1 MRTAK
6 KPPTTMDVTR
16 AMAGIESNLKELVS
30 RLGDPDEAIADEANR
45 AFLQID
51 ELIAN
56 ALASGIRRP
65 RSPRHRVRASL
76 AALFVRSRNTLPA
89 QLALLEV
96 EKREKDQAIVD
107 LASAVLLELTLDEV
121 ENRVLESRRLLLISK
136 GRLCADAMSYSER
149 QMSLVKERLAELRA
163 KE

>member
-1 MRTAK
+1 MSKSK
-6 KPPTTMDVTR
+6 KLATTTDVTR
-16 AMAGIESNLKELVS
+16 AMAAIETHVKRLVWL
-30 RLGDPDEAIADEANR
+30 LGDPDEAIADEANR
-45 AFLQID
+45 AFLEID

-89 QLALLEV
+89 QLALLAV
-96 EKREKDQAIVD
+96 EKREKNQAIVD
-107 LASAVLLELTLDEV
+107 LASAVLLELTMDEV
-121 ENRVLESRRLLLISK
+121 ESRALESRRLLLISK
-136 GRLCADAMSYSER
+136 GRPCADVMPYSER

-163 KE
+163 KG